1 MVYDLS
7 NNYKLVVLL
16 YPSLTWSIKMTN
28 IVTKNNRFRFG
39 FSPLLV
45 IFMTIFI
52 DLTGFGMILP
62 LLPFYAAKFQAGSS
76 ALGMLV
82 ASFALMQFISSPILG
97 KISDDAGRKPV
108 LLLSILTSI
117 ASFII
122 FAVANSFIILLLSR
136 IIAGI
141 ATEVGVAQAYI
152 ADVTSEKE
160 RAKGI
165 GRVGAAQ
172 GAGFIVGPVIGGFLS
187 SYGFWAAGYAAA
199 VLALVNFVFV
209 FFFLPETN
217 VNKGLHISSSSK
229 ESIPTRI
236 VNALSKPLI
245 GTILAILFIM
255 SLAFSAIP
263 VIMPILGITLFG
275 LKPDAMAFFFV
286 YIGFVQI
293 LFQGF
298 AVGELAKRLGEEK
311 MLVFGSLL
319 MTISL
324 FLMAFVPNITVFLAL
339 TTIMVIGGGIVG
351 TAVPSF
357 ISKKNPANEQGSM
370 LGVTQSVSSIA
381 RVPGP
386 LIAGFVSDF
395 AGITAPFFVSS
406 FLLLVASILGI
417 RVYIKTKSPNLQ
429 QNI

>member
-1 MVYDLS
+1 
-7 NNYKLVVLL
+7 
-16 YPSLTWSIKMTN
+16 MTN
-28 IVTKNNRFRFG
+28 TITKNNRFGFG

-97 KISDDAGRKPV
+97 KISDDTGRKPV

-122 FAVANSFIILLLSR
+122 FAIANSFIILLLSR

-199 VLALVNFVFV
+199 ALALVNFVFV

-217 VNKGLHISSSSK
+217 VNKGLHTSSSSK

-236 VNALSKPLI
+236 VNVLSKPLI
-245 GTILAILFIM
+245 STILAILFIM

-263 VIMPILGITLFG
+263 VIMPILGITLFD
-275 LKPDAMAFFFV
+275 LKSDAMAFFCIYWSCSDLIPRFR
-286 YIGFVQI
+286 G
-293 LFQGF
+293 
-298 AVGELAKRLGEEK
+298 RRTREK
-311 MLVFGSLL
+311 AWRRENVSFW
-319 MTISL
+319 I
-324 FLMAFVPNITVFLAL
+324 
-339 TTIMVIGGGIVG
+339 VIDD
-351 TAVPSF
+351 
-357 ISKKNPANEQGSM
+357 N
-370 LGVTQSVSSIA
+370 
-381 RVPGP
+381 
-386 LIAGFVSDF
+386 
-395 AGITAPFFVSS
+395 
-406 FLLLVASILGI
+406 
-417 RVYIKTKSPNLQ
+417 
-429 QNI
+429 